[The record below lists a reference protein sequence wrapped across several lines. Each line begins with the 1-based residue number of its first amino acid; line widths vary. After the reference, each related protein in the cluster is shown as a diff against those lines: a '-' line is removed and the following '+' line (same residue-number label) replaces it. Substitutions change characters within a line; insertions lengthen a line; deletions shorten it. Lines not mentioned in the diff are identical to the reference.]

1 MNMSNKKAKKHSGI
15 FNIKKQ
21 IGKRRKKGHC
31 ELFFTMALSNKL
43 KVLCELFLILC
54 YCAMPLMKFG
64 SSDGILANTLNIIME
79 PMGLNGTS

>member
-54 YCAMPLMKFG
+54 YWEFAVPKNQKFKNAI
-64 SSDGILANTLNIIME
+64 SPYPI
-79 PMGLNGTS
+79 

>member
-54 YCAMPLMKFG
+54 Y
-64 SSDGILANTLNIIME
+64 
-79 PMGLNGTS
+79 